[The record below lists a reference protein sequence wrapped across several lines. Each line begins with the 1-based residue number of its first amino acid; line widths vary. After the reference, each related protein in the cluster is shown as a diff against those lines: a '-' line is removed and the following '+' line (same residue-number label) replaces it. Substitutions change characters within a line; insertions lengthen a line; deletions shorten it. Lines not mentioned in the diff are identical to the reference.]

1 MMHDND
7 KNGVRKGSI
16 FVSTSGVLGEGG
28 SERWFGKVVRE
39 GGSGMADRDKEKR
52 LCGSTTVSVVI

>member
-16 FVSTSGVLGEGG
+16 FVSTSGVLGE
-28 SERWFGKVVRE
+28 SD
-39 GGSGMADRDKEKR
+39 SGMAAWEWQIGIKKKDYMEAQRF
-52 LCGSTTVSVVI
+52 LW